1 MKQILKYITIGFAL
15 VAYSVTG
22 FAQGYDPDH
31 PTATGVNVMKDVTGP
46 DSNNDYTVTLETF
59 AEGTAAVTNQSV
71 PTDIILVLDTSSSMN
86 STNYTYKGQTMSRLA
101 AMRLVVEEFA
111 QTIYD
116 NDASARSVD
125 PSYAGDRIAI
135 ITYNRNA
142 TMVTDNWV
150 NINQVVSKDGDTY
163 SGSLITQ
170 IRGINY
176 SSGTRPDH
184 GLEMAI
190 DRLLDGSPR
199 SAREDANLVVLMFT
213 DGYPTDQSGSGLGDA
228 SQSSASTDHFDYPF
242 AAKALY
248 FGSRIKKD
256 YGATLYT
263 IGLIT
268 SVPKPNNPNG
278 TNQQAWQWRNYCR
291 VLAMCDWIS
300 SNYPD
305 ADFDPDSITSLA
317 IEDGTYTGRNSSTVY
332 TGNSVVRP
340 WRNDWAYNS
349 NGDVITL
356 ADFTPGT
363 KASGDDV
370 PEDGYSQ
377 VVDDATDFGAIFKSI
392 AEASAGSATPADQ
405 TTQIRDVVSNSF
417 VLPKDFD
424 ASSVTIKV
432 WDIKSD
438 ASDWENETTATG
450 VTTVIKDVTGED
462 GEVRKEL
469 IIEGFDFSADGEKDE
484 HGYYTDPDDEGNW
497 VGKRY
502 TDRNNYHYAG
512 KKLVISFKIKA
523 NGEATGGDGTNTN
536 HPDSG
541 VYLLVKDEAGN
552 PVLDEQ
558 GNKQYTKVVSYPIPN
573 TNLPLIIKI
582 TKTGLK
588 HGESATFEIHRTMAL
603 KNADGS
609 YVTNAL
615 GKPQP
620 DLEWKESATDEVTGW
635 HNWSKV
641 ILTNKG
647 EDGAEVTKVLYA
659 LDPAYV
665 YEVTE
670 DDWGWSYTLTGTGT
684 ALNTSEV
691 EINPFNFKNTLKD
704 NVVKHAEAVTINHF
718 QGTETEAYEEHY
730 KSVGTIP
737 KTQNQ

>member
-1 MKQILKYITIGFAL
+1 MTFDMKHIFKYMTIGFVLGTCSFA
-15 VAYSVTG
+15 S

-31 PTATGVNVMKDVTGP
+31 PTPTGLNVSKNVSGP
-46 DSNNDYTVTLETF
+46 DENNDYTITLETF
-59 AEGTAAVTNQSV
+59 AEGTSAVVSQSV

-86 STNYTYKGQTMSRLA
+86 STNYTYKGRSMSRLA

-111 QTIYD
+111 QTVYD
-116 NDASARSVD
+116 NDANARSTD
-125 PSYAGDRIAI
+125 PNYAGDRMAI

-150 NINQVVSKDGDTY
+150 YINQVVNKSGDTY
-163 SGSLITQ
+163 SGTLITQ

-213 DGYPTDQSGSGLGDA
+213 DGYPTDQAGSGLGDA
-228 SQSSASTDHFDYPF
+228 NQSTQSVDHFDYPF

-268 SVPKPNNPNG
+268 AVNRPNNPNA
-278 TNQQAWQWRNYCR
+278 NNAWQYRNYCR
-291 VLAMCDWIS
+291 VLTMCDWIS

-317 IEDGTYTGRNSSTVY
+317 IENGSYTGRNNSTVY
-332 TGNSVVRP
+332 TGNRVVRP
-340 WRNDWAYNS
+340 WRNDWVYNS

-363 KASGDDV
+363 RASGDDV

-377 VVDDATDFGAIFKSI
+377 VVDDATDFGEIFKSI
-392 AEASAGSATPADQ
+392 AAASAGSASAAGADS
-405 TTQIRDVVSNSF
+405 QIRDVVSNSF
-417 VLPKDFD
+417 VLPTGFN
-424 ASSVTIKV
+424 ANSVTITT

-438 ASDWENETTATG
+438 ASGWENEQTATG
-450 VTTVIKDVTGED
+450 VSTVITEVTGSDE
-462 GEVRKEL
+462 EVRKEL
-469 IIEGFDFSADGEKDE
+469 IIEGFDFSL
-484 HGYYTDPDDEGNW
+484 DDEYDDEGFTVTPGNW

-502 TDRNNYHYAG
+502 TDQTNYYYAG

-523 NGEATGGDGTNTN
+523 NGEATGGEGTNTN

-541 VYLLVKDEAGN
+541 VYLVVKDDAGN
-552 PVLDEQ
+552 PILDAE
-558 GNKQYTKVVSYPIPN
+558 GNKQYTKVVDYPIPN
-573 TNLPLIIKI
+573 TELPMVIKI

-588 HGESATFEIHRTMAL
+588 HGESATFEIHRAEPL
-603 KNADGS
+603 KNSDGT
-609 YVTNAL
+609 YQTNAL
-615 GKPQP
+615 GKPLP
-620 DLEWKESATDEVTGW
+620 NTATWK
-635 HNWSKV
+635 NWSKV

-647 EDGAEVTKVLYA
+647 EDGDAVTKVLYA
-659 LDPAYV
+659 LDPHYV
-665 YEVTE
+665 YEVAE
-670 DDWGWSYTLTGTGT
+670 DDWAWSYTLTGTGT
-684 ALNTSEV
+684 TLNTSEV
-691 EINPFNFKNTLKD
+691 EVNPFSFHNTPKQ
-704 NVVKHAEAVTINHF
+704 NVVKHAEAVTVNHF
-718 QGTETEAYEEHY
+718 QGSETQAREEHY

-737 KTQNQ
+737 KTPESK

>member
-1 MKQILKYITIGFAL
+1 MTFDMKHIFKYMTIGFVLGTCSFA
-15 VAYSVTG
+15 S

-31 PTATGVNVMKDVTGP
+31 PAPTGLNVLKNVSGP
-46 DSNNDYTVTLETF
+46 DANNDYTITLETF
-59 AEGTAAVTNQSV
+59 AEGTSAVVSESV

-86 STNYTYKGQTMSRLA
+86 SQYYNYKGQRMRRIE

-111 QTIYD
+111 KTVYD
-116 NDASARSVD
+116 NDANARSID
-125 PSYAGDRIAI
+125 PNYAGDRMAI

-150 NINQVVSKDGDTY
+150 NINQVVNKSGDTY
-163 SGSLITQ
+163 SGTLITQ

-213 DGYPTDQSGSGLGDA
+213 DGYPTDGTGSRLGDA
-228 SQSSASTDHFDYPF
+228 GQTSQSTDHFDYPF

-248 FGSRIKKD
+248 YGSRIKKD

-268 SVPKPNNPNG
+268 TVTRPGNPNA
-278 TNQQAWQWRNYCR
+278 NNAWQYRNYCR

-305 ADFDPDSITSLA
+305 ADFDSDSITSLA
-317 IEDGTYTGRNSSTVY
+317 IESGSYTNPGTVY
-332 TGNSVVRP
+332 TGNQVVRP

-356 ADFTPGT
+356 EDFIPGT

-377 VVDDATDFGAIFKSI
+377 VVDDATDFGEIFESI
-392 AEASAGSATPADQ
+392 AAASAGSASAAGADS
-405 TTQIRDVVSNSF
+405 QIRDVVSNSF
-417 VLPKDFD
+417 VLPTGFD
-424 ASSVTIKV
+424 ANSVTITT

-438 ASDWENETTATG
+438 ASGWENEQIATG
-450 VTTVIKDVTGED
+450 VSTVITEVTGSDE
-462 GEVRKEL
+462 EVRKEL
-469 IIEGFDFSADGEKDE
+469 IIEGFDFSL
-484 HGYYTDPDDEGNW
+484 DDEYDDEGFTVTPGNW

-502 TDRNNYHYAG
+502 TDQTNYYYAG

-523 NGEATGGDGTNTN
+523 NGEATGGEGTNTN

-541 VYLLVKDEAGN
+541 VYLVVKDDAGN
-552 PVLDEQ
+552 PILDAE
-558 GNKQYTKVVSYPIPN
+558 GNKQYTKVVDYPIPN
-573 TNLPLIIKI
+573 TELPMVIKI

-588 HGESATFEIHRTMAL
+588 HGESATFEIHRAEPLM
-603 KNADGS
+603 NSDGT
-609 YVTNAL
+609 YQTNAL
-615 GKPQP
+615 GKPMP
-620 DLEWKESATDEVTGW
+620 NTATWK
-635 HNWSKV
+635 NWSKV

-647 EDGAEVTKVLYA
+647 EDGDAVTKVLYA
-659 LDPAYV
+659 LDPHYV
-665 YEVTE
+665 YEVAE
-670 DDWGWSYTLTGTGT
+670 DDWAWSYTLTGTGT
-684 ALNTSEV
+684 TLNTSEV
-691 EINPFNFKNTLKD
+691 EVNPFNFHNTPKQ
-704 NVVKHAEAVTINHF
+704 NVIKHAEAVTVNHF
-718 QGTETEAYEEHY
+718 QGSETQAREEHY

-737 KTQNQ
+737 KTTENK

>member
-1 MKQILKYITIGFAL
+1 MKQIFKYITIGFAL
-15 VAYSVTG
+15 GACSLTA
-22 FAQGYDPDH
+22 FAQGYDPEH
-31 PTATGVNVMKDVTGP
+31 PTATGVNVMKTLDGP
-46 DSNNDYTVTLETF
+46 DENNDYTLTLETF
-59 AEGTAAVTNQSV
+59 AEGTSAVTSQSI

-86 STNYTYKGQTMSRLA
+86 STNYTYKGRSMSRLA

-116 NDASARSVD
+116 NDAKARTTD
-125 PSYAGDRIAI
+125 PNYAGDRIAI

-150 NINQVVSKDGDTY
+150 NINQVVSKSGDTY
-163 SGSLITQ
+163 SGTLITQ

-199 SAREDANLVVLMFT
+199 SAREGANLVVLMFT

-228 SQSSASTDHFDYPF
+228 TQTSASTDHFDYPF

-268 SVPKPNNPNG
+268 TVRRPNNPNV
-278 TNQQAWQWRNYCR
+278 NNAWQYRNYCR

-332 TGNSVVRP
+332 TGNRVVRP

-356 ADFTPGT
+356 ADFIPGT

-392 AEASAGSATPADQ
+392 AEASAGSASAADGD
-405 TTQIRDVVSNSF
+405 TQVRDIVSNSF
-417 VLPKDFD
+417 VLPEGFD
-424 ASSVTIKV
+424 ENSVTV
-432 WDIKSD
+432 YTMDIKSD
-438 ASDWENETTATG
+438 ASDWENKTELTDVSIVVKE
-450 VTTVIKDVTGED
+450 VTDDNGD
-462 GEVRKEL
+462 VRKEL
-469 IIEGFDFSADGEKDE
+469 VVEGFDFSKDDVYDA
-484 HGYYTDPDDEGNW
+484 HHFTVTPGNW
-497 VGKRY
+497 VGKRFSSATSPGY
-502 TDRNNYHYAG
+502 YAG
-512 KKLVISFKIKA
+512 KKLVIEFKIKA
-523 NGEATGGDGTNTN
+523 NGEATGGEGTNSN

-541 VYLLVKDEAGN
+541 VYICVKDDAGN
-552 PVLDEQ
+552 PILDEQ
-558 GNKQYTKVVSYPIPN
+558 GNRQYTKVVSYPVPN
-573 TNLPLIIKI
+573 TTLPLIIKI
-582 TKTGLK
+582 TKDGLK
-588 HGESATFEIHRTMAL
+588 HGESATFEIHRFEPL

-609 YVTNAL
+609 YQVNAL
-615 GKPQP
+615 GKPMP
-620 DLEWKESATDEVTGW
+620 DRSTEK
-635 HNWSKV
+635 NWSKV
-641 ILTNKG
+641 ILTNKH
-647 EDGAEVTKVLYA
+647 EDGAAVTKILYA
-659 LDPAYV
+659 LDPHYV
-665 YEVTE
+665 YEIQE
-670 DDWGWSYTLTGTGT
+670 DDWAWSYTLSGSGTS
-684 ALNTSEV
+684 LNTSEV
-691 EINPFNFKNTLKD
+691 EVNPFTFTNTPKEG
-704 NVVKHAEAVTINHF
+704 VVKHAEAVTINHF
-718 QGTETEAYEEHY
+718 QGSETEAREEHY
-730 KSVGTIP
+730 KSVG
-737 KTQNQ
+737 KAK